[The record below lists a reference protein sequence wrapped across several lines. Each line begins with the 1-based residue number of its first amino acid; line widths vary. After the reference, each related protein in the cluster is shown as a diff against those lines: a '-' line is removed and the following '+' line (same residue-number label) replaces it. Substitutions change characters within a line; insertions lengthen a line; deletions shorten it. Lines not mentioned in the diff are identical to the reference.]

1 MQQLFAL
8 ACIRIA
14 NHTVVAYDRVQT
26 ASSERAGDIRDVG
39 RCVLA
44 LLAGVT
50 QTQIEVP
57 ADSILIAEE
66 LSPSDIASLDR
77 SKELGF
83 CTTTGGAR
91 SHVAILADV
100 QAHGLGQT
108 TQASMRFSAEIAD
121 PRKQDARSRLGSLGH
136 PSLSAVHARQ
146 QYAATGSPSK
156 GHQQGACARLCSAGH
171 NQEPSGKRWR

>member
-1 MQQLFAL
+1 M
-8 ACIRIA
+8 
-14 NHTVVAYDRVQT
+14 
-26 ASSERAGDIRDVG
+26 
-39 RCVLA
+39 LA

-77 SKELGF
+77 SKVLGF
-83 CTTTGGAR
+83 CTTTGGAA
-91 SHVAILADV
+91 SHAAILADV

-136 PSLSAVHARQ
+136 PSFSAVHARQ
-146 QYAATGSPSK
+146 QYAATESPSK
-156 GHQQGACARLCSAGH
+156 GHQQGARLCSAMQNRESRPTDYLG
-171 NQEPSGKRWR
+171 QAVALKEERSRWI